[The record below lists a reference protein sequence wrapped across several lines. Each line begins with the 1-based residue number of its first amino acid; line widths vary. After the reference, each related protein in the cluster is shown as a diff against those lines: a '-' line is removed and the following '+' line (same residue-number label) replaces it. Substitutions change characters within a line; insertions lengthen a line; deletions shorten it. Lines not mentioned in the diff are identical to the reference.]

1 MQYLQTD
8 NYLYLFCTINMLIPH
23 LSGRYEW
30 QILALS
36 KTRRAEL
43 HSELGILKGEQ
54 GRRECKQVKA

>member
-8 NYLYLFCTINMLIPH
+8 NHLYLFCTINMLIPH

-36 KTRRAEL
+36 KTSAKDEE
-43 HSELGILKGEQ
+43 SASK
-54 GRRECKQVKA
+54 